1 MKRFYCNGKKGY
13 CDRGNDANVKCF
25 NCEFGNGEGGKE
37 VEIPNTN
44 YDRIRNMSVEELAE
58 GIATLLF
65 AHLNKFNI
73 GIGNPPQT
81 MTEQEKA
88 ETKNAWLEWLEIE
101 VTEE

>member
-1 MKRFYCNGKKGY
+1 MIKCTGKRCPMQVGY
-13 CDRGNDANVKCF
+13 AVSKCQ
-25 NCEFGNGEGGKE
+25 CEGCSYRTA
-37 VEIPNTN
+37 PMTN
-44 YDRIRNMSVEELAE
+44 YDRIRNMNVEELAE

-65 AHLNKFNI
+65 AHLNKFNV

-88 ETKNAWLEWLEIE
+88 ETKNAWLEWLESE